1 MEDVANI
8 LSNYFPKDHQLIVR
22 HSHGDCDL
30 NEMREHFEELALLL
44 QRNVGPELP
53 NRMTDNA
60 ILASTLE
67 SLRLEICG
75 YLAKL
80 K

>member
-1 MEDVANI
+1 MDEATNMI
-8 LSNYFPKDHQLIVR
+8 SHYFPEDHELIVR
-22 HSHGDCDL
+22 HSTSDCDL

-44 QRNVGPELP
+44 QRNVGSEPP

-67 SLRLEICG
+67 SLRLEICEH
-75 YLAKL
+75 LTKL